1 MPTKAQEV
9 LMLRLVSRVV
19 VIIGKG
25 IWVIFTKQR
34 DGLLAWVPYRT
45 HPIRIFVPARELETG
60 ARH

>member
-1 MPTKAQEV
+1 
-9 LMLRLVSRVV
+9 MLRLVSRVV

-45 HPIRIFVPARELETG
+45 HPVRIFVPARELETG